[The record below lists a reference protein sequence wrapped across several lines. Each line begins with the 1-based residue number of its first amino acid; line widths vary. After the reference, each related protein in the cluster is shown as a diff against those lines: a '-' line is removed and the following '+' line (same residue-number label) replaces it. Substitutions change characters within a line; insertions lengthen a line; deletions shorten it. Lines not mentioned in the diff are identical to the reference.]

1 MNNNFISNAPYNSLF
16 IIYLMIACNFLPQ
29 LFSCQ
34 MQNILKNHMYVKHI
48 VGFLTILFCIIL
60 VDTTIQKEN
69 RYFEGFIYAIIFYI
83 WFWVTTKTN
92 LYITLNIIVL
102 FLIIYLLQL
111 YKNTL
116 IDDEDNKIYK
126 EKISNLQ
133 IFIVIIAIIVS
144 IIGFIMYYLEKK
156 EEYKNNWNYTNFL
169 IGTID
174 CKDIDINRLSIK

>member
-1 MNNNFISNAPYNSLF
+1 MINSFISNAPYNSLF
-16 IIYLMIACNFLPQ
+16 IIYLLISCNFLAQ

-34 MQNILKNHMYVKHI
+34 LQNILKNHMYVKHI
-48 VGFLTILFCIIL
+48 VGFLTMLFCIIL
-60 VDTTIQKEN
+60 VDSNIQKEN
-69 RYFEGFIYAIIFYI
+69 KYFEGFIYAIIFYI
-83 WFWVTTKTN
+83 WFWITTKTN
-92 LYITLNIIVL
+92 LYISLNVIVL

-116 IDDEDNKIYK
+116 INDQDNETIK

-156 EEYKNNWNYTNFL
+156 EEYKDNWNYANFL

-174 CKDIDINRLSIK
+174 CKDIDIK